1 MRDQDEVFETGI
13 RKWLELNDYKEG
25 EWVVI
30 SNDGDAQCLAANN
43 TEDIVTIAR
52 DVYAQ
57 VGGFEYQIESEYS
70 DIEEIQTPEDCAEL
84 VEAYWDDFMVVM
96 KILRPES
103 GEGIVDLSR

>member
-1 MRDQDEVFETGI
+1 MDQDEVFETGI

-30 SNDGDAQCLAANN
+30 SDDGDAMCLAANN
-43 TEDIVTIAR
+43 TEEIVTIAK
-52 DVYAQ
+52 DIDAQ
-57 VGGFEYQIESEYS
+57 VGGFEFQIEAEYS
-70 DIEEIQTPEDCAEL
+70 DIEDIQTPEDCAEL
-84 VEAYWDDFMVVM
+84 VEAYFEGFLVVM

>member
-1 MRDQDEVFETGI
+1 MDQDEVFETGI

-30 SNDGDAQCLAANN
+30 SDDGDAMCMAANN
-43 TEDIVTIAR
+43 TEEIVTIAK
-52 DVYAQ
+52 DIGAQ
-57 VGGFEYQIESEYS
+57 VGGFEFQIEAEYS
-70 DIEEIQTPEDCAEL
+70 DIEDIQTPEDCAEL
-84 VEAYWDDFMVVM
+84 VEAYFEDFLVVM

>member
-1 MRDQDEVFETGI
+1 MDQDEVFETGI

-30 SNDGDAQCLAANN
+30 SDDGDAMCMAANN
-43 TEDIVTIAR
+43 TEEIVTIAK
-52 DVYAQ
+52 DIGDQ
-57 VGGFEYQIESEYS
+57 VGGFEFQIEAEYS
-70 DIEEIQTPEDCAEL
+70 DIEDIQTPEDCAEL
-84 VEAYWDDFMVVM
+84 VEAYFESFLVVM